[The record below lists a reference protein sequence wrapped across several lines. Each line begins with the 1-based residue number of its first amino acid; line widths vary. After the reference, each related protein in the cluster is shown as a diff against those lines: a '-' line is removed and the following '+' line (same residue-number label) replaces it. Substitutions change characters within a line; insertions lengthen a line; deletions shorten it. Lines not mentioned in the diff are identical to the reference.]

1 MLELLHIEN
10 IAVIQEADI
19 QFRPGFNAL
28 TGETGAGK
36 SIVIDAMGAVL
47 GGRTSRD
54 LIRTGADR
62 AFVSA
67 EFSQVPDGLPG
78 LAETGAIPDEDG
90 HLLLQRELTGDG
102 KNLCRVNGRPVTVA
116 QLRRIGE
123 ELLNIHG
130 QHDGQQLLDE
140 EQHLSY
146 LDRFGRTEAPL
157 GRYQAAYEAMADLQ
171 TKIRALQM
179 DEAEKARRM
188 DSLRFQIDELERAQL
203 VPGEEESLTE
213 RRDLLR
219 NGEKYL
225 SALSGA
231 DYCLNGGEEGGGA
244 VSALRDAE
252 EAVSGIRT
260 LSGDMGELYQRLEQL
275 RCEAYDLA
283 EIIRDKREAFD
294 FSPAELDAVES
305 RSDLLYRLKKKYGAT
320 VEDMLAYL
328 DKCRRELDDM
338 ETADDTL
345 IRLEQ
350 QLEKVR
356 KAVLAAGADLTAAR
370 RAAAA
375 VLEQCIQSELRDLD
389 MHKVRFAIDFGEKEP
404 GPDGCDAV
412 RFLMSANAGED
423 LKPIARIASGGELAR
438 IMLALKNV
446 LAEQESIG
454 TLVFDEVDTGVSGRG
469 TEEMKTNEVTG
480 RFKPG
485 WVGMALE
492 AGRPIAAATFR
503 QVQEIAVA
511 LAGTG
516 LVEFETCN
524 PITQMMKDNRTG
536 YFREDILD
544 ERVYSA
550 ILEFSVPVE
559 RLAEVLALCK
569 EIAAK
574 TSTVFSLDVS
584 SVTLGGQDQAVREIM
599 EGAGFSVRP
608 NGKVNLGLGRPL
620 HQF

>member
-54 LIRTGADR
+54 LVRTGADR

-67 EFSQVPDGLPG
+67 EFSQVPGDLAG
-78 LAETGAIPDEDG
+78 LAETGAAPDEDG

-171 TKIRALQM
+171 AKIRALQM

-252 EAVSGIRT
+252 EALAGVRT
-260 LSGDMGELYQRLEQL
+260 RSGDMGELYQRLEQL

-320 VEDMLAYL
+320 VDEMLAYL

-345 IRLEQ
+345 ARLEQ
-350 QLEKVR
+350 QLEKAR
-356 KAVLAAGADLTAAR
+356 KAVLAAGAELTAAR
-370 RAAAA
+370 KEAAA
-375 VLEQCIQSELRDLD
+375 VLEQRIQSELRDLD

-446 LAEQESIG
+446 LAGQESIG
-454 TLVFDEVDTGVSGRG
+454 TLVFDEVDTGVSGRAAQKVA
-469 TEEMKTNEVTG
+469 EKLAQVSRRKQVLCVTHL
-480 RFKPG
+480 PQLAA
-485 WVGMALE
+485 MAD
-492 AGRPIAAATFR
+492 TH
-503 QVQEIAVA
+503 
-511 LAGTG
+511 
-516 LVEFETCN
+516 
-524 PITQMMKDNRTG
+524 
-536 YFREDILD
+536 
-544 ERVYSA
+544 
-550 ILEFSVPVE
+550 FSVEKGE
-559 RLAEVLALCK
+559 RDGRTYTRVVLLDREQRKAELARITGGSRVTEALLASAGEL
-569 EIAAK
+569 
-574 TSTVFSLDVS
+574 L
-584 SVTLGGQDQAVREIM
+584 DQAERYRSE
-599 EGAGFSVRP
+599 
-608 NGKVNLGLGRPL
+608 LGE
-620 HQF
+620 